1 MFVWKQSLRIILCAG
16 VFLMSCIC
24 VYGQEIIIETRP
36 GSQNVQ
42 WYDEISGK
50 WTDSVGKSIAK
61 GLTPKVGSR
70 FANLEDAESSGAR
83 FIPNLPTAGFYE
95 VFVTWPLQGNALRVK
110 YIIHHADGDS
120 IAYMNQ
126 DGRAVLTRGAGNG
139 NTWHSLGTYRCNA
152 GERGYVEF
160 ADEETQGKP
169 DSRNWGRAYADAAK
183 FVFVSS
189 SRPVAAVPPT
199 SPTFAPVMPATPV
212 ARTPVPIVTMA
223 PTPVPVQPTVSEDSI
238 QWVTDIYEAQRRA
251 RAENLKIMLYFYSD
265 KSRYCRQYETETLSN
280 ARVVQFL
287 NSNYVSVKFD
297 FLQFSSEAFSLGAYK
312 APTFIFYDPNGNPKG
327 KIDTF
332 LPAQEFLDT
341 VRLF

>member
-1 MFVWKQSLRIILCAG
+1 
-16 VFLMSCIC
+16 MSCIC

-120 IAYMNQ
+120 IVYMNQ
-126 DGRAVLTRGAGNG
+126 DGWGVLTRGAGNG
-139 NTWHSLGTYRCNA
+139 NTWHSLGTYLFNA
-152 GERGYVEF
+152 GEMGYVEF

-189 SRPVAAVPPT
+189 ARPVAAVPPP
-199 SPTFAPVMPATPV
+199 SPTFAPVMPAIP

-223 PTPVPVQPTVSEDSI
+223 PIPIPPVQPTVSEDSI

-265 KSRYCRQYETETLSN
+265 KSRYCQQYETETLSD
-280 ARVVQFL
+280 ARVVQLL

-297 FLQFSSEAFSLGAYK
+297 FLRFSSEAFSLGAYK

-341 VRLF
+341 IRLF